1 MNKGLGEDFFSK
13 GIEEKVEQSNGE
25 KVEQSNGEEIKQSN
39 GEEEEDSNR
48 HSKPVWIYIIPN

>member
-1 MNKGLGEDFFSK
+1 MLNKGLGEDFFSK
-13 GIEEKVEQSNGE
+13 GIEE